1 MSQTTILF
9 TKEDLIEGQE
19 ELLLELDNRLNGES
33 SRFVPQTDVFIRSFP
48 SSPDLQVS
56 STMGRVTIEGHHI
69 PLEVE
74 EEIVFANTQEESLK
88 YPASSIISWEWLGR
102 NGGTPLFNG
111 KTITLPNKVYGVL
124 KVNYISYYDSIK
136 LRSDNEGKVLVSA
149 WNASSSGSI
158 VIDYTTET
166 KPVYLTVK
174 DACTKTIIPGAS
186 VFVDGQF
193 VGLTDN
199 NGRIF
204 LGELRVGEHQLKITA
219 QNYQDS
225 DRDTIA
231 NDKFIIR

>member
-9 TKEDLIEGQE
+9 TKEELEGQE
-19 ELLLELDNRLNGES
+19 ELLLELDNRLNGQS
-33 SRFVPQTDVFIRSFP
+33 SRFIPQTDVYIRSFP
-48 SSPDLQVS
+48 SLPDLQVD
-56 STMGRVTIEGHHI
+56 STMGTVTIEGHNI

-74 EEIVFANTQEESLK
+74 EEIVFANTQEESLM
-88 YPASSIISWEWLGR
+88 YPTSSIKSWEWLGR

-136 LRSDNEGKVLVSA
+136 LRSDNEGKVLVYA
-149 WNASSSGSI
+149 WNGSRSGNI